1 MTDLLPTVKVC
12 VRFQHI
18 FCRPCLISQDTDCNC
33 CENALF
39 SSFDFHDSQC
49 HQQHIRNIFILLTFS
64 NHDPV
69 CLIFS
74 FNRFNSMKKNLDY
87 ITSPLGRFPIGTDV
101 LVSNHKLSITV
112 LLRKISLHETTS
124 QIFKHLI
131 DFQLIIY

>member
-1 MTDLLPTVKVC
+1 MTDLLPTVRVC

-33 CENALF
+33 CKTLCSVHLIFMTVSVIRSIYVIF
-39 SSFDFHDSQC
+39 S
-49 HQQHIRNIFILLTFS
+49 LLTFS
-64 NHDPV
+64 NQDPV
-69 CLIFS
+69 CLIFN
-74 FNRFNSMKKNLDY
+74 FHRFNSMKKNLGY

-101 LVSNHKLSITV
+101 LVSNRKLSITV